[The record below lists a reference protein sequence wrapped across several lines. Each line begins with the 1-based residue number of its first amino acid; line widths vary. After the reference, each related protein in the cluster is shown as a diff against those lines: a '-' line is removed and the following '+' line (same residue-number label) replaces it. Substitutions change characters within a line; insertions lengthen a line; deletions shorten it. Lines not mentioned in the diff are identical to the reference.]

1 MLFGFV
7 AFHLSVLPQKY
18 IHTALILNVKY
29 HSCVRTKEVFQVDS
43 RLNQVEQVIEN
54 KIKNIKKQKQRMIF
68 FYFSFTIYPSRA
80 DRTGIIA
87 KQRY

>member
-54 KIKNIKKQKQRMIF
+54 KIKNIKKQKQRMNFIF
-68 FYFSFTIYPSRA
+68 PLQYPSRA
-80 DRTGIIA
+80 DRTGIIV